1 MALSPACG
9 AGRQWPA
16 AAGNSGKYYSICN
29 KAFKLDMLN
38 IYNIYSV
45 MMCEEFSGKIQMKMI
60 WEFNY

>member
-1 MALSPACG
+1 MWHYFWPTAVGC
-9 AGRQWPA
+9 QWLAA

-45 MMCEEFSGKIQMKMI
+45 MMCEEFSGKIHM
-60 WEFNY
+60 